1 MADLSDAFV
10 AMPGG
15 VGTFEELFEVYTW
28 AQLGYH
34 QKPVALLDVDGY
46 YDPLLSMLQHTVE
59 EGFMRRAYLDMLQV
73 AADPAAMIDKLKR
86 YIPPLH
92 DKWAEKRNAV

>member
-1 MADLSDAFV
+1 
-10 AMPGG
+10 
-15 VGTFEELFEVYTW
+15 
-28 AQLGYH
+28 
-34 QKPVALLDVDGY
+34 
-46 YDPLLSMLQHTVE
+46 
-59 EGFMRRAYLDMLQV
+59 MLQV